1 MTMHVVTNKCHD
13 LLVKLSDDRNR
24 RSVMAH
30 ILADLHAFDECHLVN
45 EFSIDSLLAHGI
57 DRAKLTLRY
66 VLHAWQIFIKLAR

>member
-1 MTMHVVTNKCHD
+1 
-13 LLVKLSDDRNR
+13 
-24 RSVMAH
+24 MAH